1 MAKLLWSP
9 NKTDLAIHRLLDFA
23 GVDTYPELLNWSV
36 NNSDQFWR
44 YVWQD
49 SKVIGEIG
57 ETTLSGSGFF
67 DTKFFPDAKLNV
79 VNTLLNGD
87 ENQVI
92 ITAITEAGIRRKLT
106 RGEVRT
112 AVKQVANGL
121 ISVGVGPGDV
131 VAAWVPNV
139 AEVVIYALGALS
151 VGATVSTASPDFG
164 TTGVLDRFGQIAP
177 KVLLAAPNY
186 QYNGKDSDCLDRLP
200 EIVAGLPTL
209 KQVLLIGAQTDYAE
223 NFEAW
228 YRKHSAQHRPAALPF
243 DQPGFVLFS
252 SGTTGKPKC
261 IVHSAAGVLL
271 KVLSE
276 TRYNLDIR
284 ENDNVFYYTTCGWMM
299 WNWLFMVLATGSAIV
314 LYDGNPV
321 FPRPTR
327 LFDMAAEEKI
337 TLFGVSAKYIDSLRK
352 FELNPK
358 ETHDLSAL
366 RTITS
371 TGSPLSPEGF
381 DYVYDAIKAD
391 VHLASISGGTDI
403 CGCFVMGNPLQ
414 PVYSGEIQGPAL
426 GMKMSVFNDDG
437 KPAPINEKGELVCL
451 QSFPSRPLYFGNDE
465 DNKKF
470 KAAYFE
476 KFAGVWAHGDFA
488 AITEHGGYVIY
499 GRSDAT
505 LNSGGVRIGTA
516 EIYRIVEEF
525 VPIQE
530 AMAVAQEWDS
540 DTRVILFVKLR
551 DGYELTDSLI
561 SDIKYQLR
569 AKASPRHVPAKIIAA
584 PELPRTKSN
593 KLVELAVT
601 EVINNR
607 EVKNLEALANP
618 ESLSWFKNRPELQS

>member
-1 MAKLLWSP
+1 MAKLLWTP
-9 NKTDLAIHRLLDFA
+9 TNTDLAIHRLLDFA
-23 GVDTYPELLNWSV
+23 GVDNYPDLLNWSV
-36 NNSDQFWR
+36 TNSDQFWH
-44 YVWQD
+44 YVWRD
-49 SKVIGEIG
+49 SEVVGDPGDITISGE
-57 ETTLSGSGFF
+57 GFF
-67 DTKFFPDAKLNV
+67 NTKFFPAAKLNV
-79 VNTLLNGD
+79 VNTLLQGD
-87 ENQVI
+87 ADQVI
-92 ITAITEAGIRRKLT
+92 ITSITEAGIRRSLT
-106 RGEVRT
+106 RGEVKA
-112 AVKQVANGL
+112 AVNQVANGL
-121 ISVGVGPGDV
+121 LSLGVQPGDV

-139 AEVVIYALGALS
+139 AEVMIYALGALS

-164 TTGVLDRFGQIAP
+164 TTGVLDRFGQIEP

-186 QYNGKDSDCLDRLP
+186 QYNGKDNDCLDRLP
-200 EIVAGLPTL
+200 EIISGLPTL

-223 NFEAW
+223 NFENW
-228 YRKHSAQHRPAALPF
+228 YSKHSTQHRAVDLPF
-243 DQPGFVLFS
+243 DQPGFILFS

-261 IVHSAAGVLL
+261 IVHSAAGVML

-276 TRYNLDIR
+276 TRYNLDIKR
-284 ENDNVFYYTTCGWMM
+284 GDNVFYYTTCGWMM
-299 WNWLFMVLATGSAIV
+299 WNWLFMVLATGASVV

-321 FPRPTR
+321 FPRPNR
-327 LFDMAAEEKI
+327 LFDLAQEEKL
-337 TLFGVSAKYIDSLRK
+337 TFFGVSAKYIDSLKK
-352 FELNPK
+352 FKLEPK
-358 ETHDLSAL
+358 KTHDLSKL

-381 DYVYDAIKAD
+381 DYVYESIKSD
-391 VHLASISGGTDI
+391 LHLASISGGTDI
-403 CGCFVMGNPLQ
+403 CGCFVMGNPIQ

-426 GMKMSVFNDDG
+426 GMQMSVFDDEG
-437 KPAPINEKGELVCL
+437 KPAAANEKGELVCL
-451 QSFPSRPLYFGNDE
+451 KSFPSRPLYFGSDP
-465 DNKKF
+465 DNQKF

-476 KFAGVWAHGDFA
+476 KFPNVWAHGDFA
-488 AITEHGGYVIY
+488 AITERGGCVIY

-530 AMAVAQEWDS
+530 AMAVAQEWDN

-569 AKASPRHVPAKIIAA
+569 AKASPRHVPAKIISA

-607 EVKNLEALANP
+607 EVKNIEALANP
-618 ESLSWFKNRPELQS
+618 ESLDWFRNVTELQN

>member
-1 MAKLLWSP
+1 MARPLWTPTATDLVIHKLLY
-9 NKTDLAIHRLLDFA
+9 FA
-23 GVDTYPELLNWSV
+23 QVKTYPELLDWTIKNPDRFWS
-36 NNSDQFWR
+36 F
-44 YVWQD
+44 VWQD
-49 SKVIGEIG
+49 SKVIGEMGDITISG
-57 ETTLSGSGFF
+57 EGFF
-67 DTKFFPDAKLNV
+67 GTKFFPNAKLNII
-79 VNTLLNGD
+79 NTLLQGD
-87 ENQVI
+87 DDQII

-106 RGEVRT
+106 RCEVRR
-112 AVKQVANGL
+112 AVNQVANAL
-121 ISVGVGPGDV
+121 TAIGVKPGDV

-139 AEVVIYALGALS
+139 AEVVVYTLGALS
-151 VGATVSTASPDFG
+151 IGAVVSTASPDFG
-164 TTGVLDRFGQIAP
+164 TTGVLDRFGQIEP

-186 QYNGKDSDCLDRLP
+186 QYNGKDNDCLDRLP

-209 KQVLLIGAQTDYAE
+209 KQVLLIGAQNDYAD
-223 NFEAW
+223 NFESW
-228 YRKHSAQHRPAALPF
+228 YSKKSDKFQPLNLPF
-243 DQPGFVLFS
+243 DQPGFILFS

-261 IVHSAAGVLL
+261 IVHSAAGVML

-284 ENDNVFYYTTCGWMM
+284 PTDNIFYYTTCGWMM
-299 WNWLFMVLATGSAIV
+299 WNWLFMVLATGASIV

-321 FPRPTR
+321 FPRPAR
-327 LFDMAAEEKI
+327 LFDMAQEEKI
-337 TLFGVSAKYIDSLRK
+337 TLFGVSAKYLDSLKK
-352 FELNPK
+352 FELKPK
-358 ETHDLSAL
+358 ETHNLSFL
-366 RTITS
+366 KTITS

-381 DYVYDAIKAD
+381 DYVYESIKSD

-403 CGCFVMGNPLQ
+403 CGCFVMGNPIQ

-426 GMKMSVFNDDG
+426 GMNMSVFNESG
-437 KPAPINEKGELVCL
+437 KPAKVDEKGELVCL
-451 QSFPSRPLYFGNDE
+451 QPFPSKPLYFGND
-465 DNKKF
+465 DGDKKY

-476 KFAGVWAHGDFA
+476 KFDGIWAHGDFA
-488 AITEHGGYVIY
+488 AITKHGGYVIY

-530 AMAVAQEWDS
+530 AMAVAQEWEN
-540 DTRVILFVKLR
+540 DTRVILFVKMR
-551 DGYELTDSLI
+551 DGYELTDSLV

-569 AKASPRHVPAKIIAA
+569 AKASPRHVPAKIIVA

-618 ESLSWFKNRPELQS
+618 ESLAWFKNLSELQG

>member
-9 NKTDLAIHRLLDFA
+9 KNTDLAIHRLLDFA
-23 GVDTYPELLNWSV
+23 GVATYPDLLDWSV
-36 NNSDQFWR
+36 KNPEQFWR
-44 YVWQD
+44 YVWQE
-49 SKVIGEIG
+49 SNVIGVPG
-57 ETTLSGSGFF
+57 ETTISGSGFF
-67 DTKFFPDAKLNV
+67 DTKFFPEAKLNV
-79 VNTLLNGD
+79 VNTLLSGD
-87 ENQVI
+87 DDQVI

-106 RGEVRT
+106 RGEVKR
-112 AVKQVANGL
+112 AVNQVANGL
-121 ISVGVGPGDV
+121 LAAGVAPGDV

-151 VGATVSTASPDFG
+151 IGATVSTASPDFG
-164 TTGVLDRFGQIAP
+164 TTGVLDRFGQIEP

-186 QYNGKDSDCLDRLP
+186 QYNGKDNDCLDRLP
-200 EIVAGLPTL
+200 EIISGLPSL

-223 NFEAW
+223 NFENW
-228 YRKHSAQHRPAALPF
+228 YGKHSDQYQAIDLPF
-243 DQPGFVLFS
+243 DQPGFILFS

-261 IVHSAAGVLL
+261 IVHSAAGVML

-299 WNWLFMVLATGSAIV
+299 WNWLFMVLATGSSIV

-321 FPRPTR
+321 FPRPAR
-327 LFDMAAEEKI
+327 LFDMAQEEKI

-352 FELNPK
+352 FELKPS
-358 ETHDLSAL
+358 ETHDLSSL

-381 DYVYDAIKAD
+381 DYVYDSIKAD
-391 VHLASISGGTDI
+391 LHLASISGGTDI
-403 CGCFVMGNPLQ
+403 CGCFVMGNPIQ
-414 PVYSGEIQGPAL
+414 NVYSGEIQGPAL
-426 GMKMSVFNDDG
+426 GMNMSVFSDEG

-451 QSFPSRPLYFGNDE
+451 QSFPSRPLYFGND
-465 DNKKF
+465 DGNKKF

-476 KFAGVWAHGDFA
+476 KFDGIWAHGDFA
-488 AITEHGGYVIY
+488 AITDSGGYVIY

-530 AMAVAQEWDS
+530 AMAVAQEWDN

-551 DGYELTDSLI
+551 DGYELTDSLVL
-561 SDIKYQLR
+561 DIKYQLR

-618 ESLSWFKNRPELQS
+618 ESLNWFKNLSELQS

>member
-9 NKTDLAIHRLLDFA
+9 SKTDLAIHNLLDFA
-23 GVDTYPELLNWSV
+23 GVTTYPDLLDWSV
-36 NNSDQFWR
+36 KNPEQFWR

-49 SKVIGEIG
+49 SGVVGKSG
-57 ETTLSGSGFF
+57 ETTISGSNFF
-67 DTKFFPDAKLNV
+67 DTKFFPEAKLNI
-79 VNTLLNGD
+79 VNTLLSGD
-87 ENQVI
+87 NEQVI
-92 ITAITEAGIRRKLT
+92 ITEITEAGIRKKLT
-106 RGEVRT
+106 RGEVKA
-112 AVKQVANGL
+112 AVNQVANAL
-121 ISVGVGPGDV
+121 LAVGVEPGDV

-151 VGATVSTASPDFG
+151 IGATVSTASPDFG
-164 TTGVLDRFGQIAP
+164 TTGVLDRFGQIEP
-177 KVLLAAPNY
+177 KVFLAAPNY
-186 QYNGKDSDCLDRLP
+186 QYNGKDNDCLDRLP
-200 EIVAGLPTL
+200 EIVSGLPTL

-223 NFEAW
+223 NFENW
-228 YRKHSAQHRPAALPF
+228 YGKYSDQHQAVELPF
-243 DQPGFVLFS
+243 DQPGFILFS

-261 IVHSAAGVLL
+261 IVHSAAGVML

-284 ENDNVFYYTTCGWMM
+284 RNDNVFYYTTCGWMM
-299 WNWLFMVLATGSAIV
+299 WNWLVMVLATGSSIV

-321 FPRPTR
+321 FPKPAR
-327 LFDMAAEEKI
+327 LFDMVQEEKI

-352 FELNPK
+352 FELKPS
-358 ETHDLSAL
+358 ETHDLSSL
-366 RTITS
+366 KTITS

-381 DYVYDAIKAD
+381 DYVYDSIKPD
-391 VHLASISGGTDI
+391 LHLASISGGTDV
-403 CGCFVMGNPLQ
+403 CGCFVMGNPIQ
-414 PVYSGEIQGPAL
+414 PVYSGEIQGAAL
-426 GMKMSVFNDDG
+426 GVKMSVFTQDG
-437 KPAPINEKGELVCL
+437 KPAAINEKGELVCL

-465 DNKKF
+465 GNRKF
-470 KAAYFE
+470 MAAYFE
-476 KFAGVWAHGDFA
+476 KFEGIWAHGDFA
-488 AITEHGGYVIY
+488 AITETGGYVIY

-569 AKASPRHVPAKIIAA
+569 AKASPRHVPAKVIAA

-618 ESLSWFKNRPELQS
+618 ESLNWFKNLSELLG

>member
-1 MAKLLWSP
+1 MAKQLWSP
-9 NKTDLAIHRLLDFA
+9 TKTDLAIHRLADFA
-23 GVDTYPELLNWSV
+23 GVDTYPELLNWSIAKP
-36 NNSDQFWR
+36 DQLWR

-49 SKVIGEIG
+49 SEVVGEIG
-57 ETTLSGSGFF
+57 ETTISGNGFF

-79 VNTLLNGD
+79 VNTLLQGD
-87 ENQVI
+87 DDQVI
-92 ITAITEAGIRRKLT
+92 ITGVTEAGIRRKLT
-106 RGEVRT
+106 RGEVKT

-121 ISVGVGPGDV
+121 LSLGIEPGDV

-151 VGATVSTASPDFG
+151 IGATVSTASPDFG
-164 TTGVLDRFGQIAP
+164 TTGVLDRFGQIEP

-186 QYNGKDSDCLDRLP
+186 QYNGKDNDCLDRLP
-200 EIVAGLPTL
+200 EIISGLPSL

-223 NFEAW
+223 NFETW
-228 YRKHSAQHRPAALPF
+228 YSRHSSQHKPVELPF
-243 DQPGFVLFS
+243 DQPGFILFS

-261 IVHSAAGVLL
+261 IVHSAAGVML

-276 TRYNLDIR
+276 TRYNLDIQR
-284 ENDNVFYYTTCGWMM
+284 NDNVFYYTTCGWMM
-299 WNWLFMVLATGSAIV
+299 WNWLFMVLATGASIV

-327 LFDMAAEEKI
+327 LFDLAQEEQI

-352 FELNPK
+352 FDLKPNQ
-358 ETHDLSAL
+358 THDLSKL
-366 RTITS
+366 KTITS

-381 DYVYDAIKAD
+381 DYVYEAIKAD

-403 CGCFVMGNPLQ
+403 CGCFVMGNPMQ

-426 GMKMSVFNDDG
+426 GMQMSVFTDDG

-451 QSFPSRPLYFGNDE
+451 QSFPSRPLYFGNDA

-476 KFAGVWAHGDFA
+476 KFDGIWAHGDFA
-488 AITEHGGYVIY
+488 AITEHDGYVIY

-530 AMAVAQEWDS
+530 AMAVAQEWDN

-551 DGYELTDSLI
+551 DGYELTDSLL

-618 ESLSWFKNRPELQS
+618 DSLSWFKDRPELQG

>member
-9 NKTDLAIHRLLDFA
+9 TSTNTAI
-23 GVDTYPELLNWSV
+23 TELLEHAQV
-36 NNSDQFWR
+36 NNYAELHDWSITNSAKFWR
-44 YVWQD
+44 YVWED
-49 SKVIGEIG
+49 SKVVGVPGEV
-57 ETTLSGSGFF
+57 TVSGSGFF
-67 DTKFFPDAKLNV
+67 DTKFFPTAKLNV
-79 VNTLLNGD
+79 VNTLLQGD
-87 ENQVI
+87 DAEVI
-92 ITAITEAGIRRKLT
+92 ITEISEAGIRRKYT
-106 RGEVRT
+106 RGEIKKLS
-112 AVKQVANGL
+112 AQCANGL
-121 ISVGVGPGDV
+121 TAAGVMPGDV

-151 VGATVSTASPDFG
+151 IGATVSTASPDFG
-164 TTGVLDRFGQIAP
+164 TTGVLDRFGQINP

-186 QYNGKDSDCLDRLP
+186 QYNGKDNDCLDRLP
-200 EIVAGLPTL
+200 EIVAGLPSL
-209 KQVLLIGAQTDYAE
+209 NQVLLIGSSTDVAV
-223 NFEAW
+223 NFESW
-228 YRKHSAQHRPAALPF
+228 CEQYSATHEAVLLPF
-243 DQPGFVLFS
+243 DQPGFILFS

-261 IVHSAAGVLL
+261 IVHSAAGVML

-276 TRYNLDIR
+276 QRYNLDIKPG
-284 ENDNVFYYTTCGWMM
+284 DNVFYYTTCGWMM
-299 WNWLFMVLATGSAIV
+299 WNWLFMTLASGAAIV

-321 FPRPTR
+321 FPRPNR
-327 LFDMAAEEKI
+327 LFDLAQEEE
-337 TLFGVSAKYIDSLRK
+337 LSFFGVSAKYIDSLRK
-352 FELNPK
+352 FDLKPA
-358 ETHDLSAL
+358 ETHNLSKL

-381 DYVYDAIKAD
+381 DYVYEAIKPD
-391 VHLASISGGTDI
+391 LHLASISGGTDI
-403 CGCFVMGNPLQ
+403 CGCFVMGNPIS
-414 PVYSGEIQGPAL
+414 PVYSGEIQGEAL
-426 GMKMSVFNDDG
+426 GMNMSVFTDSG
-437 KPAPINEKGELVCL
+437 EVAAVGEKGELVCL

-465 DNKKF
+465 NNQKF

-476 KFAGVWAHGDFA
+476 KFDGVWAHGDFA
-488 AITEHGGYVIY
+488 AKTETGGYVIY

-530 AMAVAQEWDS
+530 AMAVAQEWEN

-561 SDIKYQLR
+561 TDIKFQLR

-618 ESLSWFKNRPELQS
+618 ESLNWFKNLSELQH

>member
-1 MAKLLWSP
+1 MAKQLWSP
-9 NKTDLAIHRLLDFA
+9 TKTDLAIHRLADFA
-23 GVDTYPELLNWSV
+23 GVDTYPDLLNWSITKP
-36 NNSDQFWR
+36 DQLWR

-49 SKVIGEIG
+49 SEVVGEIG
-57 ETTLSGSGFF
+57 ETTISGSGFF

-79 VNTLLNGD
+79 VNTLLQGD
-87 ENQVI
+87 DDQVI
-92 ITAITEAGIRRKLT
+92 ITGVTEAGIRRKLT
-106 RGEVRT
+106 RDEVKT

-121 ISVGVGPGDV
+121 LSLGIEPGDV
-131 VAAWVPNV
+131 VAAWAPNV

-151 VGATVSTASPDFG
+151 IGATVSTASPDFG
-164 TTGVLDRFGQIAP
+164 TTGVLDRFGQIEP

-186 QYNGKDSDCLDRLP
+186 QYNGKDNDCLDRLP
-200 EIVAGLPTL
+200 EIISGLPSL

-223 NFEAW
+223 NFETW
-228 YRKHSAQHRPAALPF
+228 YSKHSAQHKPVELPF
-243 DQPGFVLFS
+243 DQLGFILFS

-261 IVHSAAGVLL
+261 IVHSAAGVML

-276 TRYNLDIR
+276 TRYNLDIQR
-284 ENDNVFYYTTCGWMM
+284 NDNVFYYTTCGWMM
-299 WNWLFMVLATGSAIV
+299 WNWLFMVLATGASIV

-327 LFDMAAEEKI
+327 LFDLAQEEQI

-352 FELNPK
+352 FDLKPNQ
-358 ETHDLSAL
+358 THDLGKL
-366 RTITS
+366 KTITS

-381 DYVYDAIKAD
+381 DYVYEAIKAD

-403 CGCFVMGNPLQ
+403 CGCFVMGNPMQ

-426 GMKMSVFNDDG
+426 GMQMSVFTDDG
-437 KPAPINEKGELVCL
+437 KPAPVNEKGELVCL
-451 QSFPSRPLYFGNDE
+451 QSFPSRPLYFGNDT

-476 KFAGVWAHGDFA
+476 KFDGIWAHGDFA

-530 AMAVAQEWDS
+530 AMAVAQEWDN

-618 ESLSWFKNRPELQS
+618 DSLSWFKDRPELQS

>member
-1 MAKLLWSP
+1 MAKQLWSP
-9 NKTDLAIHRLLDFA
+9 TKTDLAIHRLADFA
-23 GVDTYPELLNWSV
+23 GVDTYPELLNWSITKP
-36 NNSDQFWR
+36 DQLWR

-49 SKVIGEIG
+49 SEVVGEIG
-57 ETTLSGSGFF
+57 ETTISGSGFF

-79 VNTLLNGD
+79 VNTLLQGD
-87 ENQVI
+87 DDQVI
-92 ITAITEAGIRRKLT
+92 ITSITEAGIRRKLT
-106 RGEVRT
+106 RGEVKT

-121 ISVGVGPGDV
+121 LSLGIEPGDV

-151 VGATVSTASPDFG
+151 IGATVSTASPDFG
-164 TTGVLDRFGQIAP
+164 TTGVLDRFGQIEP

-186 QYNGKDSDCLDRLP
+186 QYNGKDNDCLDRLP
-200 EIVAGLPTL
+200 EIISGLPTL

-223 NFEAW
+223 NFETW
-228 YRKHSAQHRPAALPF
+228 YSKHSAQHRPVELPF
-243 DQPGFVLFS
+243 DQPGFILFS

-261 IVHSAAGVLL
+261 IVHSAAGVML

-276 TRYNLDIR
+276 TRYNLDIQR
-284 ENDNVFYYTTCGWMM
+284 NDNVFYYTTCGWMM
-299 WNWLFMVLATGSAIV
+299 WNWLFMVLATGASIV

-327 LFDMAAEEKI
+327 LFDLAQEEQI

-352 FELNPK
+352 FDLKPNQ
-358 ETHDLSAL
+358 THNLSKL
-366 RTITS
+366 KTITS

-381 DYVYDAIKAD
+381 DYVYEAIKVD

-403 CGCFVMGNPLQ
+403 CGCFVMGNPMQ

-426 GMKMSVFNDDG
+426 GMQMSVFADDG

-451 QSFPSRPLYFGNDE
+451 QSFPSRPLYFGNDK

-470 KAAYFE
+470 KAAYFD
-476 KFAGVWAHGDFA
+476 KFDGIWAHGDFA

-530 AMAVAQEWDS
+530 AMAVAQEWDN

-618 ESLSWFKNRPELQS
+618 DSLSWFKDRPELQS

>member
-1 MAKLLWSP
+1 MAKQLWSP
-9 NKTDLAIHRLLDFA
+9 TKTDLAIHRLADFA
-23 GVDTYPELLNWSV
+23 GVDTYPDLLNWSIAKP
-36 NNSDQFWR
+36 DQLWR

-49 SKVIGEIG
+49 SEVVGEIG
-57 ETTLSGSGFF
+57 ETTISGSGFF

-79 VNTLLNGD
+79 VNTLLQGD
-87 ENQVI
+87 DDQVI
-92 ITAITEAGIRRKLT
+92 ITSITEAGIRRKLT
-106 RGEVRT
+106 RGEVKT
-112 AVKQVANGL
+112 AVKQVAKGL
-121 ISVGVGPGDV
+121 LSLGIEPGDV

-151 VGATVSTASPDFG
+151 IGATVSTASPDFG
-164 TTGVLDRFGQIAP
+164 TTGVLDRFGQIEP

-186 QYNGKDSDCLDRLP
+186 QYNGKDNDCLDRLP
-200 EIVAGLPTL
+200 EIISGLPTL

-223 NFEAW
+223 NFETW
-228 YRKHSAQHRPAALPF
+228 YSKHSAQHRPVELPF
-243 DQPGFVLFS
+243 DQPGFILFS

-261 IVHSAAGVLL
+261 IVHSAAGVML

-276 TRYNLDIR
+276 TRYNLDIQR
-284 ENDNVFYYTTCGWMM
+284 NDNVFYYTTCGWMM
-299 WNWLFMVLATGSAIV
+299 WNWLFMVLATGASIV

-327 LFDMAAEEKI
+327 LFDLAQEEQI

-352 FELNPK
+352 FDLKPNQ
-358 ETHDLSAL
+358 THDLSKL
-366 RTITS
+366 KTITS

-381 DYVYDAIKAD
+381 DYVYEAIKVD

-403 CGCFVMGNPLQ
+403 CGCFVMGNPMQ

-426 GMKMSVFNDDG
+426 GMQMSVFTDDG

-451 QSFPSRPLYFGNDE
+451 QSFPSRPLYFGNDK

-470 KAAYFE
+470 KAAYFD
-476 KFAGVWAHGDFA
+476 KFDGIWAHGDFA

-530 AMAVAQEWDS
+530 AMAVAQEWDN

-618 ESLSWFKNRPELQS
+618 DSLSWFKDRPELQS

>member
-1 MAKLLWSP
+1 MAKLLWTP
-9 NKTDLAIHRLLDFA
+9 TKTDLAIHRLADFA
-23 GVDTYPELLNWSV
+23 GVDSYPDLLNWSTT
-36 NNSDQFWR
+36 NPDQLWR

-49 SKVIGEIG
+49 SEVVGEIG
-57 ETTLSGSGFF
+57 ETTISGTGFF

-79 VNTLLNGD
+79 VNTLLQGD
-87 ENQVI
+87 DDQVI
-92 ITAITEAGIRRKLT
+92 ITSITEAGIRRKLT
-106 RGEVRT
+106 RGEVKT

-121 ISVGVGPGDV
+121 LSLGIEPGDV

-151 VGATVSTASPDFG
+151 IGATVSTASPDFG
-164 TTGVLDRFGQIAP
+164 TTGVLDRFGQIEP

-186 QYNGKDSDCLDRLP
+186 QYNGKDNDCLDRLP
-200 EIVAGLPTL
+200 EIVSGLPTL

-223 NFEAW
+223 NFETW
-228 YRKHSAQHRPAALPF
+228 YSKHSAQHRPVELPF
-243 DQPGFVLFS
+243 DQPGFILFS

-261 IVHSAAGVLL
+261 IVHSAAGVML

-276 TRYNLDIR
+276 TRYNLDIQR
-284 ENDNVFYYTTCGWMM
+284 NDNVFYYTTCGWMM
-299 WNWLFMVLATGSAIV
+299 WNWLFMVLATGASIV

-327 LFDMAAEEKI
+327 LFDLAQEEQI

-352 FELNPK
+352 FDLKPNQ
-358 ETHDLSAL
+358 THDLSKL
-366 RTITS
+366 KTITS

-381 DYVYDAIKAD
+381 DYVYEAIKAD

-403 CGCFVMGNPLQ
+403 CGCFVMGNPMQ

-426 GMKMSVFNDDG
+426 GMQTSVFADDG

-451 QSFPSRPLYFGNDE
+451 QSFPSRPLYFGNDA

-470 KAAYFE
+470 RAAYFE
-476 KFAGVWAHGDFA
+476 KFDGIWAHGDFA

-530 AMAVAQEWDS
+530 AMAVAQEWDN

-618 ESLSWFKNRPELQS
+618 DSLSWFKDRPELQS